1 MSTGGVSSPWC
12 CMCSGNTGGPL
23 ECPEERMTEEQDWLP
38 ICTHRR
44 KLHFPSNIPQRKGR
58 EERMLRGREGER
70 EDC

>member
-1 MSTGGVSSPWC
+1 
-12 CMCSGNTGGPL
+12 
-23 ECPEERMTEEQDWLP
+23 MTEEWDWLP

-44 KLHFPSNIPQRKGR
+44 KLHFPSNIPQRKGL